1 MADQFL
7 GDKIRAGRI
16 LSESLRKIMQEKTE
30 LVVDPEDGD
39 RMGTKA
45 EALMR
50 IWVKHAL
57 GYSEQVEVDL
67 PDGTTGFKEIV
78 HGPDRVYGQLIAD
91 RIEGRVAAVT
101 DEGIQRPTAA
111 AKVSQ
116 LNKDRINRLS
126 KNANNGPSETQT

>member
-1 MADQFL
+1 MADEFL

-16 LSESLRKIMQEKTE
+16 LSSSLRKIMQEKTE
-30 LVVDPEDGD
+30 LIKDPDEGD
-39 RMGTKA
+39 RLGTKA

-50 IWVKHAL
+50 VWVKHAL
-57 GYSEQVEVDL
+57 GYTENVEVEMQ
-67 PDGTTGFKEIV
+67 DGTVGMKEIE
-78 HGPDRVYGQLIAD
+78 HKPDRVYGQLIAD

-101 DEGIQRPTAA
+101 DEGVQRPTAA

-126 KNANNGPSETQT
+126 QNASNGQSETTT